1 MIHKWAAVWLPIR
14 CLWGRHFCAD
24 MIEFRYQN
32 KEVYDGS
39 AKDRFVFDQ
48 LRKEQG
54 MTQEQLGKKLGVTN
68 KTVSRWETGTY
79 LPPVEMLQLLSEL
92 YSITINEILCCQRL
106 EEKQFREKA
115 EENLKTALCES
126 AFALKEKIDYY
137 ERKWMKD
144 HLFGNI
150 VGTFFVLA
158 SIPLLGHFVE
168 DIGGVL
174 GFGLGVI
181 LCLVRRN
188 QKMAYIEE
196 HAFDGSGRQ

>member
-1 MIHKWAAVWLPIR
+1 MDLQKIGLF
-14 CLWGRHFCAD
+14 L
-24 MIEFRYQN
+24 
-32 KEVYDGS
+32 S
-39 AKDRFVFDQ
+39 Q

-106 EEKQFREKA
+106 EERQFREKA

-150 VGTFFVLA
+150 VGTIFVLA